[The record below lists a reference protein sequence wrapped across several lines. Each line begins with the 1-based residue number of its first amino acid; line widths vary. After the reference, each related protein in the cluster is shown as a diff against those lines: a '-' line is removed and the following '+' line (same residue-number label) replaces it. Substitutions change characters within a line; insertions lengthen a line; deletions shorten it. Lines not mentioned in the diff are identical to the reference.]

1 MTPTIALV
9 VGVVLCVISTILPL
23 VQGFPKVLP

>member
-23 VQGFPKVLP
+23 SQALPRV